1 MTGGRIKRIRE
12 HVGNE
17 AFFMT
22 YGDGVCDIDMTK
34 LLEFHKA
41 NGKLATVTA
50 ILAGQ
55 RFGVF
60 DIDKGD
66 DSTIKDF
73 REKASMDGARIN
85 GGYMVL
91 EPGVFDYIE
100 GDATFFEKE
109 PMHNL
114 VRDGEMVAY
123 KYDGFW
129 KCMDTARERDELTE
143 LVETGRAPW
152 IRW

>member
-1 MTGGRIKRIRE
+1 MNGMNIGMTTT
-12 HVGNE
+12 V
-17 AFFMT
+17 T
-22 YGDGVCDIDMTK
+22 TPT
-34 LLEFHKA
+34 
-41 NGKLATVTA
+41 TVTA

-60 DIDKGD
+60 DIDKD
-66 DSTIKDF
+66 DTSVVRDF

-114 VRDGEMVAY
+114 VKDGEMAAY

-129 KCMDTARERDELTE
+129 KCMDTARERDELSE
-143 LVETGRAPW
+143 MIEGGRAPW
-152 IRW
+152 IKW